1 MNTILNFSPLV
12 LFLIMLGVGMS
23 INIKSFL
30 EVFKDLRTLLIG
42 LLLQIVILPFIGFLF
57 VIFLPIDLV
66 FKLGILLITSVPS
79 AVSSNYITKLVDG
92 NVALSVSLTAITACL
107 SFVTI
112 PFILV
117 ILAPIVLDEAN
128 IFQKLNFFKMSLG
141 LLMIT
146 TIPVL
151 IGAAIKTKFSIFV
164 EKINKFYSIISL
176 LLFLTIILAAWFSE
190 WTTITSLYKSI
201 GILVI
206 ALVVVVLI
214 ASYVLVKLFNLNKA
228 SRKTI
233 IIESFIQNAAMAIIV
248 GEKVFGNESGYLAIS
263 ALYALLQ
270 YKVLILL
277 WCTNKLFSKSKKF

>member
-164 EKINKFYSIISL
+164 EKINKSYSIFS
-176 LLFLTIILAAWFSE
+176 LFLFLMIIFIAWFSE
-190 WTTITSLYKSI
+190 WSAIIILYKSI
-201 GILVI
+201 GFLVISLAVAILVSSY
-206 ALVVVVLI
+206 ALVN
-214 ASYVLVKLFNLNKA
+214 LFNLSGANK
-228 SRKTI
+228 KTI

-248 GEKVFGNESGYLAIS
+248 GGTTLGIDSGYLAVA

-270 YKVLILL
+270 YKILL
-277 WCTNKLFSKSKKF
+277 FAWGMSKFLKI

>member
-1 MNTILNFSPLV
+1 MDTILNFSPLV

-164 EKINKFYSIISL
+164 EKINKSYSIFS
-176 LLFLTIILAAWFSE
+176 LFLFLMIIFIAWFSE
-190 WTTITSLYKSI
+190 WSAIIILYKSI
-201 GILVI
+201 GFLVISLAVAILVSSY
-206 ALVVVVLI
+206 ALVN
-214 ASYVLVKLFNLNKA
+214 LFNLSGANK
-228 SRKTI
+228 KTI

-248 GEKVFGNESGYLAIS
+248 GGTTLGIDSGYLAVA

-270 YKVLILL
+270 YKILL
-277 WCTNKLFSKSKKF
+277 FFWATNKFFRKFNFS